1 MKFTQ
6 SGLVAHGGRCHHKI
20 FVAYPQCALRARS
33 HRQQVAAVVVHRG
46 PRWNKKNANRLLRHY
61 ITSQGLLGKYVFKT
75 SQSGSVQVSRAKSIN
90 ANVAHQRYESFRE
103 NCTNEPERRQIQC
116 MPSRLA
122 SVMRSFC
129 FVHVRVQSMRSR
141 FGTLIY
147 WPARPW
153 LCTDLARMN
162 CGNKTPKLSA
172 LKPRSHVLCVM
183 HYVKGRLR
191 FTHLYHKSQNAQFIN
206 FLDGDP

>member
-1 MKFTQ
+1 M
-6 SGLVAHGGRCHHKI
+6 
-20 FVAYPQCALRARS
+20 
-33 HRQQVAAVVVHRG
+33 
-46 PRWNKKNANRLLRHY
+46 
-61 ITSQGLLGKYVFKT
+61 
-75 SQSGSVQVSRAKSIN
+75 SRAKSIN

-122 SVMRSFC
+122 SVMHSFC

-153 LCTDLARMN
+153 LCTDLVRSGLGTRRRLGATR
-162 CGNKTPKLSA
+162 TPSC
-172 LKPRSHVLCVM
+172 RRWSHDHMCSVCCTRYKAGSVSRTCITK
-183 HYVKGRLR
+183 VKM
-191 FTHLYHKSQNAQFIN
+191 IN
-206 FLDGDP
+206 FYISFMVIIRRKPYFYFWFRKCRNGLGHFPWRSSGNNPYLHLSTR